1 MFDYLTKTQVNNLK
15 KFTVKSINCFVW
27 ELGIEF
33 EKAVTDG
40 EELNF
45 DLSSLHFN
53 VKRYIYVSKSYSQ
66 FDCKY

>member
-1 MFDYLTKTQVNNLK
+1 MFDYLTKTQVVNLK
-15 KFTVKSINCFVW
+15 KFTVESINCFVW

-40 EELNF
+40 GESNF

-53 VKRYIYVSKSYSQ
+53 VKKKYISKSYCQ